1 MRSLTVRIAAAAAIM
16 AGGLG
21 LFSGPH
27 VLAAHPAVQ
36 PRDGEDFA
44 RQSCGSFN
52 NGMVNTGWVEVTS
65 VTVGKAED
73 HGDVMPEAV
82 QNDDD
87 GDLEQVNTN
96 FNIAGDVIF
105 GASLEATFTVDNAGA
120 TGGTYGSGNLGG
132 NTSGFT
138 NRGVQVT
145 IPVGKEGTHVIHA
158 WVRVNSGN
166 PNAWG
171 QIGAFCLTT
180 RGVEED

>member
-1 MRSLTVRIAAAAAIM
+1 M

-27 VLAAHPAVQ
+27 VLAAHSAVHPAVQ
-36 PRDGEDFA
+36 PRDGDEEDFA
-44 RQSCGSFN
+44 RQSCGSAN
-52 NGMVNTGWVEVTS
+52 NAVIYNNWVEVTS

-87 GDLEQVNTN
+87 GDVEQVNTN
-96 FNIAGDVIF
+96 FNIAGDVIS

-120 TGGTYGSGNLGG
+120 TSGTYGSGNLGG
-132 NTSGFT
+132 SGFA

-166 PNAWG
+166 PTDWG
-171 QIGAFCLTT
+171 QIGGFCLTT